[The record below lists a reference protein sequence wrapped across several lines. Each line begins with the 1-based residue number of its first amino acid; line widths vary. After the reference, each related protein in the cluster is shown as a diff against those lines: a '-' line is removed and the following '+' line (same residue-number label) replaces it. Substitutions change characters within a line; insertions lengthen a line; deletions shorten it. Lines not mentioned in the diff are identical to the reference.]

1 MEESERGRERVNKI
15 AGLCR
20 NQSSWG
26 KGEEGKPSPW
36 VGEVEGR
43 GWGEKY
49 QEELAAGTERLILAF
64 FET

>member
-1 MEESERGRERVNKI
+1 MRGKVEESERGRERVNKI

-43 GWGEKY
+43 
-49 QEELAAGTERLILAF
+49 EELAAGTERLILAF